1 MSTLIAAT
9 RAEFAKVF
17 TTRIWWILLIILA
30 AYIALL
36 SGGLGLVFGATSEG
50 LLGASAGAEQMPTD
64 GLAVTIYST
73 ATSIGYVFP
82 LLLGALATTG
92 EFRHQTLTPTFLATP
107 KRGVVLSAK
116 MIALFVVGGGY
127 GVVALACAVG
137 AGSAAL
143 AAFGIDTALDSSD
156 TWALIGRSVL
166 AMAIWTMLG
175 VGLGSVI
182 PNQVA
187 TIVIVLAFTQFV
199 EPILRSIGALA
210 DWIGQVTKWLPGA
223 ASDALVGA
231 SFYGMMGTSDT
242 QLEWWAGGLVL
253 LAIALVVTVL
263 GWLITWR
270 RDVT

>member
-1 MSTLIAAT
+1 MSTVIAAT

-17 TTRIWWILLIILA
+17 TTRIWWILLIILGG
-30 AYIALL
+30 YVALL
-36 SGGLGLVFGATSEG
+36 SGGLGLLFGATSQG
-50 LLGASAGAEQMPTD
+50 LLGASEGVEGMPTT
-64 GLAVTIYST
+64 GLATMIYST

-92 EFRHQTLTPTFLATP
+92 EFRHQTLTPSFLATP
-107 KRGVVLSAK
+107 KRGIVLSAK
-116 MIALFVVGGGY
+116 SIALFLIGAGF
-127 GVVALACAVG
+127 GVVAIACSVG

-143 AAFGIDTALDSSD
+143 AGFDIDTALDSSD

-166 AMAIWTMLG
+166 AMAIWSILG

-187 TIVIVLAFTQFV
+187 TIVVVLAFTQFV
-199 EPILRSIGALA
+199 EPILRSVGALA
-210 DWIGQVTKWLPGA
+210 DWIGTVTQWLPGA

-231 SFYGMMGTSDT
+231 SFYGAMGASGA

-253 LAIALVVTVL
+253 LGIALVVTVL
-263 GWLITWR
+263 GWLATWS